1 MDNRNQITISV
12 IKKVNGREST
22 NIGPWIPF
30 FKVHNFYANK
40 TTRQIEHYLR
50 NSRIHIA
57 FRGREVNSKLRD
69 LYFILLQKLTQSRLP
84 QQNRLQITFTLTKE
98 EINTWLTGT
107 PFIFDED
114 IYRSNERNDLKIRP
128 RVVDENFR
136 SRHIQFEIQNEW
148 GIQDLNEFLDI
159 MKKPTFGIL
168 KKWIRLHN
176 GIRANFCVTATY
188 ERQGQREIIASEPM
202 HLQTQ
207 NYIFLLETNLN
218 EMYNNITNYIIGR
231 HENISENLEG
241 TQWVLVSID
250 SYRIILINMIP

>member
-1 MDNRNQITISV
+1 MRPRKEHSSHLLT
-12 IKKVNGREST
+12 GL
-22 NIGPWIPF
+22 
-30 FKVHNFYANK
+30 FYFN
-40 TTRQIEHYLR
+40 E
-50 NSRIHIA
+50 NC
-57 FRGREVNSKLRD
+57 
-69 LYFILLQKLTQSRLP
+69 P
-84 QQNRLQITFTLTKE
+84 QITFTLTKE

-114 IYRSNERNDLKIRP
+114 IHESNERSDLKIRP
-128 RVVDENFR
+128 RVIDENFR

-148 GIQDLNEFLDI
+148 GIRDLNEFLDI
-159 MKKPTFGIL
+159 MKKSTFGIL

-250 SYRIILINMIP
+250 SYRININRYDPVSHKFSISRAEYVTPGKHCNFAFCAVHISAFVLFL